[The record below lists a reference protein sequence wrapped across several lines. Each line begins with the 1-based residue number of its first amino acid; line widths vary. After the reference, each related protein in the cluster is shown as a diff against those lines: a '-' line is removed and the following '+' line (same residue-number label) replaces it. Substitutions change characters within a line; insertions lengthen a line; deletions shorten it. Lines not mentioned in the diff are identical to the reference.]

1 MTRNM
6 MGYQSAHTRRYKK
19 LFGQTSWFTKKK
31 EDHPKEAPEK
41 ESPKVPQKKRK
52 RPRTGDQES
61 SESKEKVVLFIPHTF
76 RGELKDM
83 LQEMERDMK
92 GDKVKYVE
100 MVGQSIGS
108 QLVQQDPW
116 KMHCGRESCLT
127 CLEQPG
133 ACMKKGVVYKYT
145 CQICRNLGRKME

>member
-1 MTRNM
+1 MGYEPEWIEKILYKALKVYERVLHKVETGEMTRNR
-6 MGYQSAHTRRYKK
+6 MGYQSAHTGRYKK

-52 RPRTGDQES
+52 RPRTGDKES

-100 MVGQSIGS
+100 MMGQSIGS
-108 QLVQQDPW
+108 QLIRQDP
-116 KMHCGRESCLT
+116 
-127 CLEQPG
+127 
-133 ACMKKGVVYKYT
+133 
-145 CQICRNLGRKME
+145 